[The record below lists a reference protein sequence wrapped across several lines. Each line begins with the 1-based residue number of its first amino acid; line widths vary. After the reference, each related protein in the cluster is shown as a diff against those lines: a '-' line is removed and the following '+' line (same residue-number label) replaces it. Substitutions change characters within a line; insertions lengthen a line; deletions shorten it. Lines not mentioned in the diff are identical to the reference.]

1 MILEVYNL
9 NVIYDEGNN
18 RIVRAVNDVSF
29 GVEKGEVLGIIGE
42 SGSGKSTLI
51 SAILRAIRPP
61 GKVVSGKVIFSGIDL
76 FAIPIDEFR
85 KLLWKEISYV
95 PQASQNALNPVLP
108 VSETF
113 YYIAM
118 SHGEADKK
126 SVIERA
132 RELLKL
138 VSLDPN
144 RVLSMYPFQLSGGM
158 RQRVMIAL
166 SLLLNPKLILMDEP
180 ASALDM
186 LNQELLLKLIKTINQ
201 ELGVT
206 IIYVTHDILNIA
218 QIANR
223 LLVMYKGYVME
234 ECKTEDI
241 IKNPL
246 NPYTSLLVSSI
257 PSLKGEVKIINVPLE
272 EPLVLKEKGC
282 PFLSRCPKAFGR
294 CKEELPEI
302 RLVKDR
308 KVRCHLYGSN
318 GA

>member
-29 GVEKGEVLGIIGE
+29 VVEKGEVLGIIGE

-272 EPLVLKEKGC
+272 EPLLLKEKGC

-294 CKEELPEI
+294 CKEELPVI

>member
-18 RIVRAVNDVSF
+18 RIVRAANDVSF

-234 ECKTEDI
+234 EYKTEDI

-272 EPLVLKEKGC
+272 ESLVLKEKGC

-294 CKEELPEI
+294 
-302 RLVKDR
+302 
-308 KVRCHLYGSN
+308 
-318 GA
+318 

>member
-9 NVIYDEGNN
+9 NVIYDGGNN

-29 GVEKGEVLGIIGE
+29 GVEKSEVLGIIGE

-51 SAILRAIRPP
+51 NAILRAIRPP
-61 GKVVSGKVIFSGIDL
+61 GKVVSGKVVFSGIDL

-201 ELGVT
+201 ELGIT

-234 ECKTEDI
+234 EGKTEDI
-241 IKNPL
+241 INNAL

-272 EPLVLKEKGC
+272 DPLLSKEKGC
-282 PFLSRCPKAFGR
+282 PFLNRCPKAS
-294 CKEELPEI
+294 L
-302 RLVKDR
+302 
-308 KVRCHLYGSN
+308 
-318 GA
+318 

>member
-51 SAILRAIRPP
+51 NAILRAIRPP

-223 LLVMYKGYVME
+223 LLVMYKGYV
-234 ECKTEDI
+234 
-241 IKNPL
+241 
-246 NPYTSLLVSSI
+246 
-257 PSLKGEVKIINVPLE
+257 
-272 EPLVLKEKGC
+272 
-282 PFLSRCPKAFGR
+282 
-294 CKEELPEI
+294 
-302 RLVKDR
+302 
-308 KVRCHLYGSN
+308 
-318 GA
+318 